1 MIELHDRPEDP
12 MAFPADVPAPAVRD
26 FHDLPA
32 HVQALRKRLE
42 IPRPLRRR
50 ERSGPV
56 SAVGPDVG
64 AIAPADVLL

>member
-12 MAFPADVPAPAVRD
+12 MAFPADLPASAVRD
-26 FHDLPA
+26 FHDQSA
-32 HVQALRKRLE
+32 RASAFESVRDSQAGAQ
-42 IPRPLRRR
+42 R

-64 AIAPADVLL
+64 VIAPADVLL